1 MHRQPM
7 QAMSNSFRPKRASVA
22 AVLLVLLTPI
32 LVAKPAAV
40 TLEEL
45 VKHSPVIV
53 LGRLETEGDSV
64 PKPGSGW
71 VSFKSLQILK
81 GDASF
86 GGRDIQL
93 CNSPPPM
100 MEYPDLSKLT
110 GEVVLF
116 LSAKKKGCFEYSRT
130 TTSVVG
136 VRDGKVTTA
145 AIADQPICQPWN
157 AFLDKL
163 RRLGA
168 TAPENAGAR

>member
-1 MHRQPM
+1 M
-7 QAMSNSFRPKRASVA
+7 QVSNALRAKRASIA
-22 AVLLVLLTPI
+22 AVLLVLFAPI

-45 VKHSPVIV
+45 VQQSSVIV
-53 LGRLETEGDSV
+53 YGRLETEGSSV
-64 PKPGSGW
+64 PKPGEGW
-71 VSFKSLQILK
+71 VSFKSLQVLK

-100 MEYPDLSKLT
+100 REYPDLSKLT

-116 LSAKKKGCFEYSRT
+116 LSVGKEGCFEYSRT

-136 VRDGKVTTA
+136 VRDGTVTTA
-145 AIADQPICQPWN
+145 AIADQPIYQPWN
-157 AFLDKL
+157 VFLEKL

-168 TAPENAGAR
+168 VAPKDAGVR